1 MDLDKI
7 AAKVVEAGGGM
18 SESALYGRIRRALL
32 SGIRDIERNF
42 INVSLKYGDRE
53 VNGTVD
59 GHTVKFFYN
68 IQRAS
73 NGEVAGLPVLVVDGK
88 ANKNFYGKISG
99 ELAKMLKETGGKA
112 ASVKTAKINQKGYRY
127 WVVVDGKIE
136 SGWEYTED
144 AKEQLEGNLPAGK
157 KGKVLGKVGL
167 SRLGLDPDDDNAWHK
182 GRIASVTIARELV
195 KIAKELVGAAGP
207 LTLLEELKSNIHKLD
222 DDKFLKMTSH
232 GWGYTPGVDYIYGMA
247 GNDIAHAIVGYSVGN
262 YDKEQIQRT
271 VKENIDR
278 AIEDNQPFKGLRGEQ
293 QETRNLWFE
302 LMKGKK
308 KKVGAMPYGRDAGN
322 VKRVVGQLLKRAGWD
337 TVHISEDRSGAGFN
351 VYATRKVEQLPD
363 VRTDAGRTNEDLLG
377 ELQRE
382 VKPLEKQ
389 LEQKLNPKPE
399 EVTVKVNLID
409 GKQTARLYV
418 WLKYDVGGTV
428 TPIEFL

>member
-88 ANKNFYGKISG
+88 VNKNFYGKISG

-136 SGWEYTED
+136 SGWEHAQD
-144 AKEQLEGNLPAGK
+144 AKDQLENLPAGK
-157 KGKVLGKVGL
+157 KGKVLMRLGL
-167 SRLGLDPDDDNAWHK
+167 TNNGLDPDDDKAWHH
-182 GRIASVTIARELV
+182 GYIASDMTKVAGELVRLAKEMTGVAGRDALNYAKEVYEVELKPEHAVSLSREIQNARQKANRNREVFSSFDMMAVVEKFLDDKGYKFHRQVTKKASFARELV

-247 GNDIAHAIVGYSVGN
+247 GNDIAHAIVGYDSGHSTMEKVQ
-262 YDKEQIQRT
+262 KV
-271 VKENIDR
+271 VKENIDE
-278 AIEDNQPFKGLRGEQ
+278 ALKDNQPFKGLRGEQ
-293 QETRNLWFE
+293 QETRDLWFE
-302 LMKGKK
+302 LMKRGKK
-308 KKVGAMPYGRDAGN
+308 
-322 VKRVVGQLLKRAGWD
+322 
-337 TVHISEDRSGAGFN
+337 
-351 VYATRKVEQLPD
+351 
-363 VRTDAGRTNEDLLG
+363 
-377 ELQRE
+377 
-382 VKPLEKQ
+382 
-389 LEQKLNPKPE
+389 
-399 EVTVKVNLID
+399 
-409 GKQTARLYV
+409 GK
-418 WLKYDVGGTV
+418 
-428 TPIEFL
+428 